1 MKYFFLS
8 ENWTTGRVWEFGG
21 LWNELAWNRKPH
33 LQRQT
38 LYIQE
43 NGENLWL
50 YQVEDA
56 VLMVEVMPQSVEKSA
71 IGQVVLKRLLTPEQ
85 VIERL
90 CQEAVFHPSDSQPD
104 VAATAPEPQVETP
117 PERPSNRQHLPINDN
132 TKRTAHTP
140 KTVMARWRRLT
151 GKRSIAKR
159 SIAERPT
166 TEQAQ
171 NSEPAQ
177 V

>member
-1 MKYFFLS
+1 MLNLAPGDNLKYFFLS

-21 LWNELAWNRKPH
+21 LWNELAWNRKPY

-50 YQVEDA
+50 YQAEDA
-56 VLMVEVMPQSVEKSA
+56 VLMVEVMPQSTDRSA

-90 CQEAVFHPSDSQPD
+90 CREAVFHPPDAQTQETVANTESQIE
-104 VAATAPEPQVETP
+104 APKTETP
-117 PERPSNRQHLPINDN
+117 LKRPSNRQPLSANNDV
-132 TKRTAHTP
+132 RQA
-140 KTVMARWRRLT
+140 ARKPGNVLARLRRLA
-151 GKRSIAKR
+151 AK
-159 SIAERPT
+159 T
-166 TEQAQ
+166 
-171 NSEPAQ
+171 
-177 V
+177 